1 MDILLFNTLGRKKE
15 VFTPINPGKVG
26 VYSCGPT
33 VYRSVSIGN
42 YRAYLFADLLR
53 RMFELNGY
61 EVRHV
66 MNITDVGHL
75 TDNGSDGEDKL
86 EKEARAREMT
96 AWDIAQMYT
105 DEFLE
110 GMSALNLLKPAIMP
124 KATDHIKEQIAMIE
138 TLLEKGFAYQ
148 ITDGLYFDTA
158 KLPDY
163 GILTGQKLEEKEE
176 GARVEVNEEKRNP
189 SDFALWKFSP
199 EDEKRQMEWESPW
212 GVGFP
217 GWHIECS
224 AMSETYLDSPFDIHT
239 GGEDLAPVHHTNEM
253 AQTEGARGNKLAN
266 YWMHNG
272 FLTVDGGKMSKS
284 LGNTYTIRDLIARG
298 YDPIAF
304 RYFTLGAHYKSPQN
318 FTFEA
323 LDSAQNA
330 LKRLRATVREWNTPT
345 EIDASLL
352 EEFKTAV
359 NNDLDTS
366 AGLAVLW
373 KLVDSE
379 LESGVKSATILAM
392 DSVLG
397 LHLELY
403 VAKPLTVSSEIE
415 SLLREREAARAM
427 GDFAKS
433 DELRA
438 LIESKGFIVKDTK
451 DGQKLVEG

>member
-15 VFTPINPGKVG
+15 VFTPIHPGKVG
-26 VYSCGPT
+26 IYSCGPT

-53 RMFELNGY
+53 RTFELNGY

-75 TDNGSDGEDKL
+75 TDDGSDGEDKL
-86 EKEARAREMT
+86 EKEARSREMT
-96 AWDIAQMYT
+96 AWDIANMYT
-105 DEFLE
+105 EEFLE
-110 GMSALNLLKPAIMP
+110 GMNALNLLKPAIMP
-124 KATDHIKEQIAMIE
+124 KATEHIKEQIAMVE

-148 ITDGLYFDTA
+148 ISDGVYFDTA

-163 GILTGQKLEEKEE
+163 GVLTGQKLEEKEE
-176 GARVEVNEEKRNP
+176 GARVEVNTEKRNP

-224 AMSETYLDSPFDIHT
+224 AMSETYLDSPFDVHT

-253 AQTEGARGNKLAN
+253 AQTEGARGNKLAH

-304 RYFTLGAHYKSPQN
+304 RYFVLGAHYKSPQN

-330 LKRLRATVREWNTPT
+330 LKRLRGAVREWAEPT
-345 EIDASLL
+345 TIDTETL
-352 EEFKTAV
+352 ERFKKAV
-359 NNDLDTS
+359 NDDLDTS

-373 KLVDSE
+373 GLVESAVD
-379 LESGVKSATILAM
+379 SGVKSATILAM

-397 LHLELY
+397 LRLELY
-403 VAKPLTVSSEIE
+403 VAKPLSIPSEIE
-415 SLLREREAARAM
+415 VLLRERESARAI

-438 LIESKGFIVKDTK
+438 VIESKGYFVKDTK